1 MASPPRACP
10 SSSRQGDVQL
20 LSSTPADTK
29 KALARSNQNLHDQ
42 NHRLKCEMNEAVNK
56 AVGQK
61 KKAEA
66 RAAQAEARAAQAE
79 ARAAQAEA
87 RADHLENVLA
97 LPDTDVDTV
106 RVFVWGLVDPSIHL
120 SHNFSYLY
128 TSIHTTKQVAP
139 PSFPSPE
146 VVRSFDFD
154 RLSASTQKAVL
165 DCGGC
170 GIVCSNKAPATNDAP
185 VTNESGGTDA
195 FSLSDGEGE
204 N

>member
-10 SSSRQGDVQL
+10 SSSRQEDVQL

-79 ARAAQAEA
+79 ARA
-87 RADHLENVLA
+87 DHLENVLA

-106 RVFVWGLVDPSIHL
+106 RVFLWGLVDPSIHL
-120 SHNFSYLY
+120 SHTFSYLY

-146 VVRSFDFD
+146 VVCSFDFD
-154 RLSASTQKAVL
+154 RLSASAQKAVL

-170 GIVCSNKAPATNDAP
+170 GIISAP
-185 VTNESGGTDA
+185 VTNESGATTEEA
-195 FSLSDGEGE
+195 FSLSDEGE